1 MATGISNYAYT
12 YNAFGQRIGKTYTYT
27 PGKSASAQLG
37 DLLSYSKS
45 YYYDHAGRLI
55 SESVFKTF
63 YGTDGSSESIVF
75 LYDESGIIGMART
88 VGSTTNAYYF
98 QRNLL
103 GDVVAIYDTSG
114 NMVAK
119 YLYDAWG
126 NCTISSET
134 TNTVV
139 ANANPIRYRGYYYDD
154 DTGLYYCNARYYSPK
169 WRRFISPDDTAYLD
183 PESVNGLNLYCYS
196 NNNPV
201 NASIYVHTSDN
212 YAPFNVISLSYHE
225 WPNTKVASGNVHWKG
240 KWFDTDWP
248 GFLVLTRDGFE
259 VMNWGLAIY
268 KGSLYF
274 DHAENHSVY
283 VGIGN
288 LSAYI
293 GVNFEEGIGIDA
305 SASVLAIGYDGRIID
320 ASIEALSAGLTYM
333 WKDWQFEFG
342 YGVGL
347 YGWSVSI
354 DFLALFKLLF
364 GRQ

>member
-1 MATGISNYAYT
+1 
-12 YNAFGQRIGKTYTYT
+12 
-27 PGKSASAQLG
+27 
-37 DLLSYSKS
+37 
-45 YYYDHAGRLI
+45 
-55 SESVFKTF
+55 
-63 YGTDGSSESIVF
+63 
-75 LYDESGIIGMART
+75 
-88 VGSTTNAYYF
+88 
-98 QRNLL
+98 
-103 GDVVAIYDTSG
+103 
-114 NMVAK
+114 
-119 YLYDAWG
+119 
-126 NCTISSET
+126 
-134 TNTVV
+134 
-139 ANANPIRYRGYYYDD
+139 
-154 DTGLYYCNARYYSPK
+154 
-169 WRRFISPDDTAYLD
+169 
-183 PESVNGLNLYCYS
+183 
-196 NNNPV
+196 
-201 NASIYVHTSDN
+201 VHTSDN
-212 YAPFNVISLSYHE
+212 YAPFNVINLSYHE